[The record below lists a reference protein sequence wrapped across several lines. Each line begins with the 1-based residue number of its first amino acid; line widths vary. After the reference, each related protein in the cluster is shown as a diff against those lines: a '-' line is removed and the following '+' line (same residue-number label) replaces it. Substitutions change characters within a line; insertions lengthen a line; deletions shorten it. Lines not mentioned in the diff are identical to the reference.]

1 MKPAIRAILT
11 MSVAALA
18 CLIAQGCASTHHA
31 GKPVKDASLKEFD
44 DFGVSVRQDIAAQI
58 LNPNPTFKHA
68 TTISDGKRACL
79 AERRYQVDAVVPPQ
93 LATTQ
98 SGQQLLSGGGVT
110 TANLSAGCGGVPL
123 EKNPQ

>member
-1 MKPAIRAILT
+1 
-11 MSVAALA
+11 
-18 CLIAQGCASTHHA
+18 
-31 GKPVKDASLKEFD
+31 
-44 DFGVSVRQDIAAQI
+44 
-58 LNPNPTFKHA
+58 
-68 TTISDGKRACL
+68 
-79 AERRYQVDAVVPPQ
+79 